1 MKFTLTLFALYFIST
16 VTVAEETVVPA
27 VQTEK
32 EGHVAGLFI
41 EPALTYE
48 RSESTV
54 NYPAPFANSSGNVD
68 GFGIGAR
75 LGFHLNEVFFLGV
88 DGRYSMPKFK
98 DSTYDT
104 KAVATNW
111 GPVAGIQ
118 MPNFGMRLWGTI
130 ILGGSLN
137 PDSSGS
143 LDLQFKDTS
152 GYRVGAGFRL
162 AKISLNLEY
171 QHLKYG
177 QTVLEQ
183 LGPFAASTSFSN
195 VSLVN
200 NSWIASISFPLAL

>member
-1 MKFTLTLFALYFIST
+1 MKLSLTLLALYL
-16 VTVAEETVVPA
+16 VTSIAIAEEQVAPVT
-27 VQTEK
+27 QTEK
-32 EGHVAGLFI
+32 EKHTAGLFI

-48 RSESTV
+48 RSDSTV
-54 NYPAPFANSSGNVD
+54 NYPAPFANSSGHVD

-98 DSTYDT
+98 DSSYNA

-111 GPVAGIQ
+111 GPEAGIQ
-118 MPNFGMRLWGTI
+118 MPNFGLRLWGTI

-137 PDSSGS
+137 PDSSGGF
-143 LDLQFKDTS
+143 DLKFKDTS
-152 GYRVGAGFRL
+152 GYRVGAGFRV
-162 AKISLNLEY
+162 AIVSLNLEY

-183 LGPFAASTSFSN
+183 MGPFATTTTFSN
-195 VSLVN
+195 VTLEN
-200 NSWIASISFPLAL
+200 NSWVASVSFPLAL